1 VYKILL
7 LYVNIV
13 LEMFNN
19 RLFETL
25 EESCSR
31 FGLRRLW
38 KTLESIHIQ
47 RGVGGVSECCPYAC
61 IHNMCVC
68 AWATFI
74 RVGSMCR
81 PPLRIRKMCAREDF
95 VRVQNHFF

>member
-25 EESCSR
+25 EELCSR

-47 RGVGGVSECCPYAC
+47 SGVGGVSECHPYAC

-68 AWATFI
+68 VLGQLLSEWGPCA
-74 RVGSMCR
+74 G
-81 PPLRIRKMCAREDF
+81 PP
-95 VRVQNHFF
+95 